1 MIFFN
6 IQKFIEKCYV
16 PGTMLGAEEQQC
28 ILSYCFNRENFIT
41 IINHVPRIEE
51 ILGIKKFKIKGKKS
65 ILNDSQSCHPREQKS

>member
-28 ILSYCFNRENFIT
+28 IFSLIKVKTSIKREEKQIRMRFSYQNSQNGST
-41 IINHVPRIEE
+41 A
-51 ILGIKKFKIKGKKS
+51 KFLLI
-65 ILNDSQSCHPREQKS
+65 QEY

>member
-28 ILSYCFNRENFIT
+28 ILSYCFNIIENIVIDHYFY
-41 IINHVPRIEE
+41 
-51 ILGIKKFKIKGKKS
+51 
-65 ILNDSQSCHPREQKS
+65 

>member
-28 ILSYCFNRENFIT
+28 ILRYCVNINENIVIDHYFY
-41 IINHVPRIEE
+41 
-51 ILGIKKFKIKGKKS
+51 
-65 ILNDSQSCHPREQKS
+65 